1 MMIPTKPAGV
11 TWTDEQWQAIYLT
24 GKNIIVSAG
33 AGSGKT
39 AVLTERIIEKIKS
52 GISIDDMI
60 ILTFTNAAAAE
71 MRERVRDKI
80 VKAAAIDSNLKEQL
94 YLIDQAPITTFDAYS
109 LSLVKKYHYLLGIGS
124 NIGIIDNVVLAVAKE
139 EILESV
145 IEKYYDD
152 KEFLKLLDTY
162 TNKDDASIKK
172 AILSIYNKTDSICK
186 RKDFLDNYMNKYYD
200 ISFIQDKIN
209 DYLKLISDT
218 RDVIMMLLES
228 IKNIVTNEEL
238 ASKIASMEESLD
250 SLNYA
255 KKYDDYKKNIELFRL
270 PTIKKTKKIEQED
283 IDEIKGYLEK
293 LKKYTDDLR
302 DLVEYESTDEIEE
315 ELLSTKDYASVMVS
329 ILKDLDEE
337 VLEFKKEKNAYE
349 FSDITRLAISLLE
362 EHPEIRENIKNKTN
376 EIMIDEYQ
384 DTNDIGDYF
393 ISLISNNNVYMV
405 GDVKQSIY
413 RFRNAN
419 PKIFMGKYHNY
430 KNGLGGYALDL
441 NKNFR
446 SREEVLS
453 GINLMFNHIMDEEI
467 GGANYQDGHNMIYG
481 NKTYSNEGSTSQ
493 NYNLEIYNYDYKSG
507 DNKGKYSKDEIE
519 AFIIVDDIIN
529 KVKNKYQIFDVKSKT
544 FHDASYKDFVILV
557 DKKTKFELFK
567 KIFDYKGVPIIV
579 HKEEEF
585 VYSSEIYV
593 LKNILKLINIV
604 RTKNYSELDYPFL
617 SVARSYL
624 FNFNDNDIFTSITNK
639 DILTNPLFSK
649 LFNSINKLAT
659 LSKKESISNLILDV
673 YKEFDF
679 YLKSINISN
688 VDSVNK
694 KLDYIVD
701 VASKLEE
708 MGYNL
713 NDFIIYFDNVFDK
726 KLDIQFANK
735 KDTSS
740 NSVNIMTI
748 HKSKGL
754 EYPVCYFPL
763 LYSNFNKADLNDRFI
778 FSSEYGIVMP
788 VFKEG
793 LTNTIYKRLLMDNY
807 LKEDIAE
814 RLRVLYVA
822 LTRAKEQ
829 MIMINPINESDDILL
844 PYQNDVVNNLERQ
857 KYNNF
862 GSVLASLKPILS
874 KYITNVN
881 YEVDRG
887 YERLKEVNY
896 KDSLNKIDFKYDTEV
911 LDLKANKLEEKT
923 FSHTRNV
930 IEKASETTSGLNVH
944 EVLEYLDFTNYEE
957 DLNNYELSD
966 FIKDKIKTFFNMPF
980 MSSIVSSKIYKE
992 YEFYT
997 DDSHGII
1004 DLLIEE
1010 ENKFII
1016 VDYKLKDITKPYYVD
1031 QVKGYINYIKSIT
1044 NKEVEGYLYSI
1055 LDSEYKKIRD

>member
-1 MMIPTKPAGV
+1 MIPIKPEGV

-80 VKAAAIDSNLKEQL
+80 VKAAALDPNLKEQL

-139 EILESV
+139 EMLDSI
-145 IEKYYDD
+145 IDKYYDND
-152 KEFLKLLDTY
+152 NFIKLLDTY
-162 TNKDDASIKK
+162 TNKDDATIRK
-172 AILSIYNKTDSICK
+172 AIISIYNKTDSICK
-186 RKDFLDNYMNKYYD
+186 RKDYLDNYMDKYYNL
-200 ISFIQDKIN
+200 SFIKDKVN

-218 RDVIMMLLES
+218 RDVIMMLIES
-228 IKNIVTNEEL
+228 IKNIVSNEEL
-238 ASKIASMEESLD
+238 TAKIISIEENLD
-250 SLNYA
+250 NLNYA
-255 KKYDDYKKNIELFRL
+255 KKYDDYKKTIELFRF
-270 PTIKKTKKIEQED
+270 PTIKKTKKIDQKD
-283 IDEIKGYLEK
+283 IDEIKGYLDK

-302 DLVEYESTDEIEE
+302 DLVNYESLQEIENE
-315 ELLSTKDYASVMVS
+315 ILSTNDYALAIVN
-329 ILKDLDEE
+329 ILKELDEKIFS
-337 VLEFKKEKNAYE
+337 FKKEKNAYE
-349 FSDITRLAISLLE
+349 FSDITRLAIALLE
-362 EHPEIRENIKNKTN
+362 DHPEIRDSIKSKTN

-419 PKIFMGKYHNY
+419 PKIFMEKYHNY
-430 KNGLGGYALDL
+430 KNGIGGYALDL

-453 GINLMFNHIMDEEI
+453 SINLMFNHIMDEEI

-481 NKTYSNEGSTSQ
+481 NKTYSTTGNTEQ
-493 NYNLEIYNYDYKSG
+493 NYNMEIYNYDYKISE
-507 DNKGKYSKDEIE
+507 NKGKYSKDEIE

-529 KVKNKYQIFDVKSKT
+529 KVENKYQIFDVKSKT

-557 DKKTKFELFK
+557 DKKTKFDLFK
-567 KIFDYKGVPIIV
+567 KIFDYKGIPIII
-579 HKEEEF
+579 HKDEEF

-593 LKNILKLINIV
+593 LKNILKLINIIKK
-604 RTKNYSELDYPFL
+604 RDYTELNYAFA

-624 FNFNDNDIFTSITNK
+624 FKYSDNDIFTSITNK
-639 DILTNPLFSK
+639 DILTNPIFSK
-649 LFNSINKLAT
+649 LFDSINKLVN

-679 YLKSINISN
+679 YSKSINIGN
-688 VDSVNK
+688 VDNVNK

-701 VASKLEE
+701 VSTNLEE
-708 MGYNL
+708 MGYSLDN
-713 NDFIIYFDNVFDK
+713 FITYFDNVFDK
-726 KLDIQFANK
+726 KLDIQFSNK

-754 EYPVCYFPL
+754 EYPICYFPL

-788 VFKEG
+788 IFKEG
-793 LTNTIYKRLLMDNY
+793 LTSTIYKRLLSDNY

-822 LTRAKEQ
+822 LTRAKEKI
-829 MIMINPINESDDILL
+829 IMINPINESDDVLL

-857 KYNNF
+857 KYSNF
-862 GSVLASLKPILS
+862 GMVLASIKPMLA
-874 KYITNVN
+874 KYITSVS
-881 YEVDRG
+881 YDVDKR
-887 YERLKEVNY
+887 YERIKEVNY
-896 KDSLNKIDFKYDTEV
+896 KDVLQIFNFHYDTEI
-911 LDLKANKLEEKT
+911 LNLEKIKIEEKV
-923 FSHTRNV
+923 FSHTSME
-930 IEKASETTSGLNVH
+930 IESSKETSSGLNVH
-944 EVLEYLDFTNYEE
+944 EVLEYLDFNNYMEDLTNYEI
-957 DLNNYELSD
+957 SD
-966 FIKDKIKTFFNMPF
+966 FIKSKIVNLFNMPF
-980 MSSIVSSKIYKE
+980 MENINICKTYKE

-997 DDSHGII
+997 EDSHGII
-1004 DLLIEE
+1004 DLLIEK

-1016 VDYKLKDITKPYYVD
+1016 VDYKLKDISKSYYTD
-1031 QVKGYINYIKSIT
+1031 QVKGYMDYIKSIT
-1044 NKEVEGYLYSI
+1044 NKEVEGYIYSI
-1055 LDSEYKKIRD
+1055 LDSEYKKIRA

>member
-1 MMIPTKPAGV
+1 MIPIKPEGV

-80 VKAAAIDSNLKEQL
+80 VKAASLDQSLKEQL

-109 LSLVKKYHYLLGIGS
+109 LSLVKKYHYLLGIDS

-139 EILESV
+139 EILDS
-145 IEKYYDD
+145 IIDKYYDND
-152 KEFLKLLDTY
+152 NFIKLLDTY
-162 TNKDDASIKK
+162 TNKDDASIRK
-172 AILSIYNKTDSICK
+172 AIISIYNKTDSICK
-186 RKDFLDNYMNKYYD
+186 RKDFLDNYMDKYYD
-200 ISFIQDKIN
+200 LSFIKDKVN

-218 RDVIMMLLES
+218 RDVIMMLIES
-228 IKNIVTNEEL
+228 IKNIVSNEEL
-238 ASKIASMEESLD
+238 TAKITNIEESLD
-250 SLNYA
+250 DLNYA
-255 KKYDDYKKNIELFRL
+255 KKYDDYKKTIELFRF

-283 IDEIKGYLEK
+283 IDEIKGYLDK

-302 DLVEYESTDEIEE
+302 DLVIYESLEEIEDEI
-315 ELLSTKDYASVMVS
+315 LSTNDYALAMVD
-329 ILKDLDEE
+329 IIKELDEK
-337 VLEFKKEKNAYE
+337 VFNFKKEKNAYE

-362 EHPEIRENIKNKTN
+362 NHPEIRESIKSKTN

-419 PKIFMGKYHNY
+419 PKIFMEKYHNY
-430 KNGLGGYALDL
+430 KSGIGGYALDL

-453 GINLMFNHIMDEEI
+453 SINLMFNHIMDEEI

-481 NKTYSNEGSTSQ
+481 NKTYSSTGNTDQ
-493 NYNLEIYNYDYKSG
+493 NYNMEIYNYDYKNSE
-507 DNKGKYSKDEIE
+507 NKGKYSKDEIE
-519 AFIIVDDIIN
+519 TFIIVDDIIN
-529 KVKNKYQIFDVKSKT
+529 KVNNKYQIFDVKSKT

-557 DKKTKFELFK
+557 DKKTKFDLFK
-567 KIFDYKGVPIIV
+567 KIFDYKGIPIII
-579 HKEEEF
+579 HKDEEF

-593 LKNILKLINIV
+593 LKNILKLVNIV
-604 RTKNYSELDYPFL
+604 KKKDYTELNYAFL

-624 FNFNDNDIFTSITNK
+624 FNFSDNDIFTSITNK
-639 DILTNPLFSK
+639 DILTNPIFSK
-649 LFNSINKLAT
+649 LFDSINKLVI
-659 LSKKESISNLILDV
+659 LSRKESISNLILDV
-673 YKEFDF
+673 YKEFNF
-679 YLKSINISN
+679 YLKSINIGN
-688 VDSVNK
+688 VDNVNK

-701 VASKLEE
+701 VSINLEE

-713 NDFIIYFDNVFDK
+713 DNFITYFDNVFDK
-726 KLDIQFANK
+726 KLDIQFSNK

-754 EYPVCYFPL
+754 EYPICYFPL
-763 LYSNFNKADLNDRFI
+763 LFSNFNKADLNDRFI

-793 LTNTIYKRLLMDNY
+793 LTNTIYKRLLSDNY

-822 LTRAKEQ
+822 LTRAKEKI
-829 MIMINPINESDDILL
+829 IMVNPINESDDVLL

-857 KYNNF
+857 KYSNF
-862 GSVLASLKPILS
+862 GTVLASIKPILA
-874 KYITNVN
+874 KYITSVN
-881 YEVDRG
+881 YEVDKR

-896 KDSLNKIDFKYDTEV
+896 KDSLQIIDFHYDTEV
-911 LDLKANKLEEKT
+911 LNLEKIKIEEKV
-923 FSHTRNV
+923 FSHSNME
-930 IEKASETTSGLNVH
+930 IESNKETTSGLDVH
-944 EVLEYLDFTNYEE
+944 EVLEYLDFNNYME
-957 DLNNYELSD
+957 DLANYELSD
-966 FIKDKIKTFFNMPF
+966 FIKNKIKELFNMPF
-980 MSSIVSSKIYKE
+980 MEDIKNSKVYKE
-992 YEFYT
+992 HEFYT

-1004 DLLIEE
+1004 DLLIEKE
-1010 ENKFII
+1010 DKFII
-1016 VDYKLKDITKPYYVD
+1016 VDYKLKDISKPYYIN
-1031 QVKGYINYIKSIT
+1031 QVKGYMDYIKNT
-1044 NKEVEGYLYSI
+1044 TDKEVEGYLYSI
-1055 LDSEYKKIRD
+1055 LDCEYKKIRA

>member
-1 MMIPTKPAGV
+1 MIPIKPEGV

-80 VKAAAIDSNLKEQL
+80 VKAASLDQSLKEQL

-124 NIGIIDNVVLAVAKE
+124 NISIIDNVVLAVAKE
-139 EILESV
+139 EILDS
-145 IEKYYDD
+145 IIDKYYDND
-152 KEFLKLLDTY
+152 NFIKLLDTY
-162 TNKDDASIKK
+162 TNKDDASIRK
-172 AILSIYNKTDSICK
+172 AIISIYNKTDSICK
-186 RKDFLDNYMNKYYD
+186 RKDFLDNYMDKYYD
-200 ISFIQDKIN
+200 LSFIKDKVN

-218 RDVIMMLLES
+218 RDVIMMLIES
-228 IKNIVTNEEL
+228 IKNIVLNEEL
-238 ASKIASMEESLD
+238 TAKITNIEESLD
-250 SLNYA
+250 DLNYA
-255 KKYDDYKKNIELFRL
+255 KKYDDYKKTIELFRF

-283 IDEIKGYLEK
+283 IDEIKGYLDK

-302 DLVEYESTDEIEE
+302 DLVIYESLEEIENE
-315 ELLSTKDYASVMVS
+315 ILSTNDYALAIID
-329 ILKDLDEE
+329 ILKELDEKIFD
-337 VLEFKKEKNAYE
+337 FKKEKNAYE

-362 EHPEIRENIKNKTN
+362 NFPEIRESIKSKTN

-419 PKIFMGKYHNY
+419 PKIFMEKYHNY
-430 KNGLGGYALDL
+430 KSGIGGYALDL

-453 GINLMFNHIMDEEI
+453 SINLMFNHIMDEEI

-481 NKTYSNEGSTSQ
+481 NKTYSSTGNTDQ
-493 NYNLEIYNYDYKSG
+493 NYNMEIYNYDYKNSE
-507 DNKGKYSKDEIE
+507 NKGKYSKDEIE

-529 KVKNKYQIFDVKSKT
+529 KVESKYQIFDVKSKT

-557 DKKTKFELFK
+557 DKKTKFDLFK
-567 KIFDYKGVPIIV
+567 KIFDYKGIPIII
-579 HKEEEF
+579 HKDEEF

-593 LKNILKLINIV
+593 LKNILKLVNIV
-604 RTKNYSELDYPFL
+604 KKKDYTELNYAFL

-624 FNFNDNDIFTSITNK
+624 FNFSDNDIFTSITNK
-639 DILTNPLFSK
+639 DILTNPIFSK
-649 LFNSINKLAT
+649 LFDSINKLVI

-673 YKEFDF
+673 YKEFNF
-679 YLKSINISN
+679 YLKSINIGN
-688 VDSVNK
+688 VDNVNK

-701 VASKLEE
+701 VSINLEE

-713 NDFIIYFDNVFDK
+713 DNFITYFENVFDK
-726 KLDIQFANK
+726 KLDIQFSNK

-754 EYPVCYFPL
+754 EYPICYFPL
-763 LYSNFNKADLNDRFI
+763 LFSNFNKADLNDRFI

-793 LTNTIYKRLLMDNY
+793 LTNTIYKRLLSDNY

-822 LTRAKEQ
+822 LTRAKEKI
-829 MIMINPINESDDILL
+829 IMVNPINESDDVLL

-857 KYNNF
+857 KYSNF
-862 GSVLASLKPILS
+862 GTVLASIKPILA
-874 KYITNVN
+874 KYITSVN
-881 YEVDRG
+881 YEVDKR

-896 KDSLNKIDFKYDTEV
+896 KDSLQIIDFHYDTEV
-911 LDLKANKLEEKT
+911 LNLEKIKIEEKV
-923 FSHTRNV
+923 FSHSNME
-930 IEKASETTSGLNVH
+930 IESNKETTSGLDVH
-944 EVLEYLDFTNYEE
+944 EVLEYLDFNNYME
-957 DLNNYELSD
+957 DLANYELSD
-966 FIKDKIKTFFNMPF
+966 FIKDKIKELFNMPF
-980 MSSIVSSKIYKE
+980 MEDIKNSKVYKE
-992 YEFYT
+992 HEFYT

-1004 DLLIEE
+1004 DLLIEKE
-1010 ENKFII
+1010 DMFII
-1016 VDYKLKDITKPYYVD
+1016 VDYKLKDISKSYYVD
-1031 QVKGYINYIKSIT
+1031 QVKGYMDYIKSTT
-1044 NKEVEGYLYSI
+1044 NKEVAGYLYSI
-1055 LDSEYKKIRD
+1055 LDCEYKKIRA

>member
-1 MMIPTKPAGV
+1 MIPIKPEGV

-80 VKAAAIDSNLKEQL
+80 VKAAALDPNLKEQL

-124 NIGIIDNVVLAVAKE
+124 NIGIIDNVVLTVAKE
-139 EILESV
+139 EILDS
-145 IEKYYDD
+145 IIDKYYDND
-152 KEFLKLLDTY
+152 DFIKLLDTY
-162 TNKDDASIKK
+162 TNKDDASIRK
-172 AILSIYNKTDSICK
+172 AIISIYNKTDSICK
-186 RKDFLDNYMNKYYD
+186 RKDFLDNYMDKYYNL
-200 ISFIQDKIN
+200 SFIKDKVN
-209 DYLKLISDT
+209 DYVKLISDT
-218 RDVIMMLLES
+218 RDVIMMLIES
-228 IKNIVTNEEL
+228 IKNIVSNEEL
-238 ASKIASMEESLD
+238 TAKIISIEENLD
-250 SLNYA
+250 NLNYA
-255 KKYDDYKKNIELFRL
+255 KKYDDYKKTIELFRF

-283 IDEIKGYLEK
+283 IDEIKGYLDK

-302 DLVEYESTDEIEE
+302 ELVNYESLEEIENE
-315 ELLSTKDYASVMVS
+315 ILSTNNYALAIVD
-329 ILKDLDEE
+329 ILKELDEKIFN
-337 VLEFKKEKNAYE
+337 FKKEKNAYE

-362 EHPEIRENIKNKTN
+362 DHPEIRDSIKSKTN

-419 PKIFMGKYHNY
+419 PKIFMEKYHNF
-430 KNGLGGYALDL
+430 KNGIGGYALDL

-453 GINLMFNHIMDEEI
+453 SINLMFNHIMDEEI

-481 NKTYSNEGSTSQ
+481 NKTYSTTGNTEQ
-493 NYNLEIYNYDYKSG
+493 NYNMEIYNYDYKNSE
-507 DNKGKYSKDEIE
+507 NKGKYSKDEIE

-529 KVKNKYQIFDVKSKT
+529 KVENKYQIFDVKSKT

-557 DKKTKFELFK
+557 DKKTKFDLFK
-567 KIFDYKGVPIIV
+567 KIFDYKGIPIII
-579 HKEEEF
+579 HKDEEF

-593 LKNILKLINIV
+593 LKNILKLINIIKK
-604 RTKNYSELDYPFL
+604 RDYTELNYAFV

-624 FNFNDNDIFTSITNK
+624 FSFSDNDIFTSITNK
-639 DILTNPLFSK
+639 DILTNPIFSK
-649 LFNSINKLAT
+649 LFDSINKLVI

-673 YKEFDF
+673 YKEFNF
-679 YLKSINISN
+679 YLKSISIGN
-688 VDSVNK
+688 VDNVNK

-701 VASKLEE
+701 VSTNLEE
-708 MGYNL
+708 MGYSLDN
-713 NDFIIYFDNVFDK
+713 FITYFDNVFDK
-726 KLDIQFANK
+726 KLDIQFSNK

-754 EYPVCYFPL
+754 EYPICYFPI

-788 VFKEG
+788 IFKEG
-793 LTNTIYKRLLMDNY
+793 LTSTIYKRLLSDNY

-822 LTRAKEQ
+822 LTRAKEKI
-829 MIMINPINESDDILL
+829 IMVNPINESDDVLL

-857 KYNNF
+857 KYSNF
-862 GSVLASLKPILS
+862 GMVLASIKPMLA
-874 KYITNVN
+874 KYITSVN
-881 YEVDRG
+881 YDIDKR

-896 KDSLNKIDFKYDTEV
+896 KDALQVFDFHYDTEV
-911 LDLKANKLEEKT
+911 LNLEKTKIEEKV
-923 FSHTRNV
+923 FSHTSME
-930 IEKASETTSGLNVH
+930 IESNKETSSGLNVH
-944 EVLEYLDFTNYEE
+944 EVLEYLDFNNYMEDLTNYEI
-957 DLNNYELSD
+957 SD
-966 FIKDKIKTFFNMPF
+966 FIKSKIINLFSIPF
-980 MSSIVSSKIYKE
+980 MENINKSKVYKE

-997 DDSHGII
+997 KDSHGII
-1004 DLLIEE
+1004 DLLIEKE
-1010 ENKFII
+1010 DKFII
-1016 VDYKLKDITKPYYVD
+1016 IDYKLKDISKSYYTD
-1031 QVKGYINYIKSIT
+1031 QVKGYMNYIKSIT

-1055 LDSEYKKIRD
+1055 LDSEYKKIRA